1 MCRDWKFSPVLLLWK
16 STWLCRVNPL
26 LLEQTWFSELSAQP
40 TKFFLFWS
48 EQIFSVKSYFPCYRT
63 QETACSTI
71 PGCFWSYQ
79 LQRCSDDV
87 TLPEKLVLHFISPCL
102 CCKFALYNAKRTWSL
117 RRRDVKDMRENF
129 KRSDHKTYKN
139 WNV

>member
-1 MCRDWKFSPVLLLWK
+1 MCRVWKFSPVLLLWK

-87 TLPEKLVLHFISPCL
+87 TLPEKLVLQSFHISLPMFWTCFVL
-102 CCKFALYNAKRTWSL
+102 GKRNL
-117 RRRDVKDMRENF
+117 KLEDKRRWKSYQRKLQ
-129 KRSDHKTYKN
+129 KI
-139 WNV
+139 